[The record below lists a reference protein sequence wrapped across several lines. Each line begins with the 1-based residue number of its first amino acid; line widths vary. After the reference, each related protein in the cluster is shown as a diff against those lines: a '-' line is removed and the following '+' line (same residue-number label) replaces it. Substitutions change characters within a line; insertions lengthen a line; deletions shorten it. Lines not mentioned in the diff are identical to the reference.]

1 MRKIPLLIESAIE
14 FPETDQAL
22 EEPNG
27 LLAAGGSLSKETLLS
42 AYKNGIFP
50 WFESDDDLLWWSPD
64 PRMILYPEKIK
75 VSKSLKSFIKKTTLK
90 VTFNNDFEEVIN
102 SCSNIKRLGQK
113 GTWIT
118 PGLKK
123 SFIKLHE
130 MGLAISVEV
139 WKNSEIVGGLYGL
152 DLGDIFCGESMFS
165 KSTNASKLALVSLS
179 LELKKNSYR
188 FIDCQVPSQ
197 HLKSMGAEE
206 ISRDEFLKILIK

>member
-1 MRKIPLLIESAIE
+1 MVRLGEDFV
-14 FPETDQAL
+14 FPSPRRADSHGIVAY
-22 EEPNG
+22 
-27 LLAAGGSLSKETLLS
+27 GGDLKPQRIIQ

-50 WFESDDDLLWWSPD
+50 WFESDDNLLWWSPD
-64 PRMILYPEKIK
+64 PRMILYPDKIK

-123 SFIKLHE
+123 SFTKLHE

-152 DLGDIFCGESMFS
+152 DLGDVFCGESMFS

-206 ISRDEFLKILIK
+206 ISREDFLKILIK

>member
-1 MRKIPLLIESAIE
+1 MVRLGEDFVFPPPISADSHGIVAYGGDLNPLRII
-14 FPETDQAL
+14 Q
-22 EEPNG
+22 
-27 LLAAGGSLSKETLLS
+27 

-64 PRMILYPEKIK
+64 PRMVLYPEKIK

-123 SFIKLHE
+123 SFTKLHE

-152 DLGDIFCGESMFS
+152 DLGDVFCGESMFS

-179 LELKKNSYR
+179 RELKKNNYR
-188 FIDCQVPSQ
+188 LIDCQVPSE

-206 ISRDEFLKILIK
+206 ISREEFLKILIK

>member
-1 MRKIPLLIESAIE
+1 MVRLGEDFVFPSPRSADSHGIV
-14 FPETDQAL
+14 AY
-22 EEPNG
+22 
-27 LLAAGGSLSKETLLS
+27 GGDLNPQRIIQ

-50 WFESDDDLLWWSPD
+50 WFESDNDLLWWSPD

-75 VSKSLKSFIKKTTLK
+75 VSKSL
-90 VTFNNDFEEVIN
+90 
-102 SCSNIKRLGQK
+102 
-113 GTWIT
+113 
-118 PGLKK
+118 K

-152 DLGDIFCGESMFS
+152 DLGDVFCGESMFS